1 LLNKIVAGVQP
12 SDVGGRLVMN
22 LRAILVAGAAAA
34 IAGTALAGTSSSHV
48 MDVALPDGSVAHV
61 EYVGNVPPKVTVA
74 PVTVTRDAW
83 MSGLPSFAGFDRMFE
98 QMDRQMRQIEQMARQ
113 PTGTSGTAPGMN
125 VASYGNLPAGADSV
139 SVVSVSNGAS
149 SCTRTTEVV
158 SQGPGKLPKIT
169 TNVSG
174 NCGAE
179 SQPAPGAAPGR
190 PIDHT

>member
-1 LLNKIVAGVQP
+1 MKLP
-12 SDVGGRLVMN
+12 
-22 LRAILVAGAAAA
+22 AILLAGAPAA
-34 IAGTALAGTSSSHV
+34 IAGTALAATRNSHV
-48 MDVALPDGSVAHV
+48 MNVSLPDGSVAHV

-74 PVTVTRDAW
+74 PAPLSRDVW
-83 MSGLPSFAGFDRMFE
+83 MTGLPSFAGFDRMFE

-113 PTGTSGTAPGMN
+113 PFGGPGTIPGMN

-139 SVVSVSNGAS
+139 SVVSVSNGGS

-158 SQGPGKLPKIT
+158 SQGPGKPPKVT

-174 NCGAE
+174 NCGAAA
-179 SQPAPGAAPGR
+179 QPAPSAAPGK

>member
-1 LLNKIVAGVQP
+1 MK
-12 SDVGGRLVMN
+12 

-34 IAGTALAGTSSSHV
+34 IAATALAATSNSHV
-48 MDVALPDGSVAHV
+48 MNVPLADGSVARV

-74 PVTVTRDAW
+74 PAPLTRDAW
-83 MSGLPSFAGFDRMFE
+83 MGGLPSFAGFDRMFE

-113 PTGTSGTAPGMN
+113 PIGTSSIVPSVGPGMN

-149 SCTRTTEVV
+149 SCTRTTEAV
-158 SQGPGKLPKIT
+158 SQGPGKPPKVT
-169 TNVSG
+169 TKVSG
-174 NCGAE
+174 NCGAAA
-179 SQPAPGAAPGR
+179 QPAPGVAPGK

>member
-1 LLNKIVAGVQP
+1 
-12 SDVGGRLVMN
+12 MN

-34 IAGTALAGTSSSHV
+34 IAGTALAATSNSHV
-48 MDVALPDGSVAHV
+48 MNVSLPDGSVARV
-61 EYVGNVPPKVTVA
+61 EYVGSVPPKVTVA
-74 PVTVTRDAW
+74 PAPVAGDAW

-113 PTGTSGTAPGMN
+113 SIGTRGIIPGTAPGMN

-139 SVVSVSNGAS
+139 SVVSLSNGAS
-149 SCTRTTEVV
+149 TCTRTTEVV
-158 SQGPGKLPKIT
+158 SQGPGKLPKVT

-174 NCGAE
+174 NGGAE
-179 SQPAPGAAPGR
+179 SQPAPGAAPGK

>member
-1 LLNKIVAGVQP
+1 MMK
-12 SDVGGRLVMN
+12 
-22 LRAILVAGAAAA
+22 LRATVVAGAAAA
-34 IAGTALAGTSSSHV
+34 IAGTALAATSNSHV
-48 MDVALPDGSVAHV
+48 MNVSLPDGSVAHV

-74 PVTVTRDAW
+74 PALLARDAW

-98 QMDRQMRQIEQMARQ
+98 QMDRQMREIEQMARQ
-113 PTGTSGTAPGMN
+113 PIATPGMVRGTAPGMN

-149 SCTRTTEVV
+149 RCTRTTEVV
-158 SQGPGKLPKIT
+158 SQGPGKPPKVT

-179 SQPAPGAAPGR
+179 SQSAPGAAPGK

>member
-1 LLNKIVAGVQP
+1 MMKLHA
-12 SDVGGRLVMN
+12 S
-22 LRAILVAGAAAA
+22 LVAGAAAA
-34 IAGTALAGTSSSHV
+34 IAGTAFAATSNSHV
-48 MDVALPDGSVAHV
+48 MNVSLPDGSVARV

-74 PVTVTRDAW
+74 PAPLARDAW

-113 PTGTSGTAPGMN
+113 PIGTSGTAPGMN

-149 SCTRTTEVV
+149 SCARTTEVV
-158 SQGPGKLPKIT
+158 SQGAGKPPKVT

-174 NCGAE
+174 NCGTE
-179 SQPAPGAAPGR
+179 SQPVLHAAPGK

>member
-1 LLNKIVAGVQP
+1 MMK
-12 SDVGGRLVMN
+12 
-22 LRAILVAGAAAA
+22 LRATLVAGAAAA
-34 IAGTALAGTSSSHV
+34 IAGTALAATSHSHV
-48 MDVALPDGSVAHV
+48 MNLSLPDGSVARV

-74 PVTVTRDAW
+74 PAPLDAW
-83 MSGLPSFAGFDRMFE
+83 MSGFPSFAGFDRMFE

-113 PTGTSGTAPGMN
+113 PIGTPGTAPGMN

-158 SQGPGKLPKIT
+158 SQGAGKPPKVT

-174 NCGAE
+174 NCGTE
-179 SQPAPGAAPGR
+179 SQPVLHAAPGK